1 MSGRWRYAIAVAALA
16 AVGVIAVVLLSSES
30 EPESKPARV
39 VNWPAPKDPLAR
51 AVLAGLKPE
60 RKEFL
65 NNHVHAHLDVFV
77 DGRPVTVPAAIGIDL
92 RDPEVK
98 ITEEFDGSTTYGGIE
113 LCRRPCISPLHT
125 HDRSGVLHTEAKSAK
140 ANTLGEFFIQW
151 GVRLTESCVGPF
163 CGDDELAFHVDG
175 KPYTRDPRAIQLT
188 DQKEIAIV
196 IGRPPKQI
204 PATADFSGA

>member
-1 MSGRWRYAIAVAALA
+1 MSGRWRYAIAVVAVA
-16 AVGVIAVVLLSSES
+16 AVGVIAVVVLGSES
-30 EPESKPARV
+30 EPEPKPARV
-39 VNWPAPKDPLAR
+39 VSWPAPKDPLR
-51 AVLAGLKPE
+51 LAVLAGLKPE

-77 DGRPVTVPAAIGIDL
+77 DGNEVTVPPAIGINI
-92 RDPEVK
+92 RDPELK
-98 ITEEFDGSTTYGGIE
+98 HTEELDGSTSYGGIE

-125 HDRSGVLHTEAKSAK
+125 HDNSGVIHTEAQSAR
-140 ANTLGEFFIQW
+140 ANTLGEFFIEW

-175 KPYTRDPRAIQLT
+175 KPYTGDPRAIQLT

-196 IGRPPKQI
+196 IGRPPKEI
-204 PATADFSGA
+204 PSRGDFSSA

>member
-1 MSGRWRYAIAVAALA
+1 VIAVVAVA
-16 AVGVIAVVLLSSES
+16 AVGVIAVVLLGSGS
-30 EPESKPARV
+30 EPEPKPARV

-65 NNHVHAHLDVFV
+65 NHHVHAHLDVFL
-77 DGRPVTVPAAIGIDL
+77 DGKPVTVPSAIGINIG
-92 RDPEVK
+92 DPEVK
-98 ITEEFDGSTTYGGIE
+98 RTEEFDGSTTYGGIE

-125 HDRSGVLHTEAKSAK
+125 HDSSGVIHTEARSAT
-140 ANTLGEFFIQW
+140 ANTLGAFFIEW

-163 CGDDELAFHVDG
+163 CRDVGLAFHVDG
-175 KPYTRDPRAIQLT
+175 KPYMQDPRAIQLT

-196 IGRPPKQI
+196 IGRPPKEI
-204 PATADFSGA
+204 PSRADFSGA

>member
-1 MSGRWRYAIAVAALA
+1 MAAVALVGVGAIAA
-16 AVGVIAVVLLSSES
+16 VLLGSESES
-30 EPESKPARV
+30 EPKPARV
-39 VNWPAPKDPLAR
+39 VSWPAPKDPLAR

-77 DGRPVTVPAAIGIDL
+77 DGMPVTVPTAIGINI

-98 ITEEFDGSTTYGGIE
+98 RTEEFDGSTSYGGIE

-125 HDRSGVLHTEAKSAK
+125 HDSSGVIHTEAQSAK
-140 ANTLGEFFIQW
+140 ANTLGEFFIEW

-163 CGDDELAFHVDG
+163 CRDDELAFHVDG
-175 KPYTRDPRAIQLT
+175 RPYTQDPRGIQLT
-188 DQKEIAIV
+188 DQKQIAIV
-196 IGRPPKQI
+196 IGRPPKEI
-204 PATADFSGA
+204 PGRADFSGV